1 MGNIEST
8 STWVVGGPVGLGLAA
23 YMYDT
28 QIRNRGRNGSSKI
41 TVPELPEEV
50 VDRIQAYL
58 PVSAYFR
65 SRMVSKR
72 WHASLYAPNFSEVR
86 TQVHPREA
94 WLFILSYRRCQNW
107 SYAYDPAFDKWHKV
121 PLSFLPPDFMY
132 PTAAAG
138 GLLCIRAYVDGDQVL
153 SVCNPLLKSW
163 RALAPWQEE
172 RIDPVIGIHVNPN
185 TRAYK
190 IVAVGS
196 YESGATTE
204 VYDSHSNRW
213 VAAGTLPR
221 KMSFARSAFCNG
233 LFYCMTSGPP
243 DALLAYD
250 MECGAWRVVP
260 VSRPMFLWYGDLV
273 EHAGHLLLVGAL
285 RIDQTFEG
293 VKIWRLQEATTT
305 TTPEWVELE
314 AMPDRLFKEFFRKG
328 KMFYSFQCVGSG
340 SLLYLHVKK
349 TSRVLVCDLS
359 RRPTTWRWL
368 PGSPA
373 CADWSEVSIWG
384 FCIDARLCAPV

>member
-1 MGNIEST
+1 MGNIGST

-23 YMYDT
+23 YMYNT
-28 QIRNRGRNGSSKI
+28 QIRRNGSSKG

-72 WHASLYAPNFSEVR
+72 WHASLYAPSFAEVR
-86 TQVHPREA
+86 MQVHPREA
-94 WLFILSYRRCQNW
+94 WLFILSYRRCRNW

-132 PTAAAG
+132 PTAATG

-163 RALAPWQEE
+163 RALAPWQED
-172 RIDPVIGIHVNPN
+172 RIDPVIGIHVNPDA
-185 TRAYK
+185 RAYK

-204 VYDSHSNRW
+204 VYDSRSNRW
-213 VAAGTLPR
+213 AVAGALPR

-250 MECGAWRVVP
+250 MERGAWRVVP
-260 VSRPMFLWYGDLV
+260 VPRPTSLWYGDLV
-273 EHAGHLLLVGAL
+273 EHAGRLLLVGAL
-285 RIDQTFEG
+285 RVDQAFEG
-293 VKIWRLQEATTT
+293 VRIWRLHHDDDATP
-305 TTPEWVELE
+305 PEWVELE
-314 AMPDRLFKEFFRKG
+314 TMPDRLFKEFFRKG
-328 KMFYSFQCVGSG
+328 KMFYSFQCVASG

-349 TSRVLVCDLS
+349 TSRVLLCDLS
-359 RRPTTWRWL
+359 RRPPTWRWL
-368 PGSPA
+368 PASPA

-384 FCIDARLCAPV
+384 FCLDARLRAPV